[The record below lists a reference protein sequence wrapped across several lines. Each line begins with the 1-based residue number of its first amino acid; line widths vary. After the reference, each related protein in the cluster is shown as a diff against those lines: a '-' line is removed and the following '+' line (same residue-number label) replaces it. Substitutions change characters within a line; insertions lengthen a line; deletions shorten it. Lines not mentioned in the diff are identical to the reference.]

1 MLTGSIA
8 RLALSWQY
16 KSQASYVLRRTR
28 LLLSLPVNICV
39 YICETATASAMLGAK
54 AVASR
59 LARRTN
65 FWRASR
71 LNVSSGL
78 PINP

>member
-39 YICETATASAMLGAK
+39 YTLVFVK
-54 AVASR
+54 Q
-59 LARRTN
+59 L
-65 FWRASR
+65 
-71 LNVSSGL
+71 L
-78 PINP
+78 PQRC